1 MKFDR
6 ERALELLRKG
16 TGLPHAVFH
25 ENQDRAI
32 QHVVEGDGSLLVVQ
46 KTGWGKSNVYFIA
59 TKLLRDQ
66 GAGPALL
73 ISPLLSLMRNQ
84 IDAARRMGVRA
95 ETINSS
101 NRQDWED
108 IIGKVHRDEVDILL
122 ISPERLANRE
132 FLEQV
137 LGVVAPNI
145 VLLVVDEAHCI
156 SDWGHDFRPDYR
168 RIERLARL
176 FPANLRLLA
185 TTATANRRVMDDL
198 RAILG
203 PNLHVLLGDLNRPSL
218 TLQTIQ
224 MPSQIQRMAWLA
236 ENLPKMRG
244 SGIIYTLTVG
254 DAERLTT
261 WLKRQKLDV
270 EVYTGQ
276 MDNDERERLENLLLE
291 NRVKALVATVA
302 LGMGFDKPDLGYVIH
317 YQAPGSVVSYYQ
329 QVGRA
334 GRDGNDAYGILLSG
348 KEETD
353 IVDFF
358 IRGSFP
364 TLKEVDRIV
373 NALER
378 APNGLS
384 SYELQNEVN
393 IRPSRLTQAT
403 KIIALESPAPIVQQ
417 GRKWQLTPTRLSD
430 SFWGRIER
438 LTELRK
444 KEQRQMQAFV
454 SLPRGHMEF
463 LIDALDGDP
472 GGVAPSRLPPLPSR
486 TNPLLVEAARR
497 LLRSNM
503 GMIKPRKMWPPGMG
517 LSEFRGNIPQE
528 LQPCPGISLCD
539 WNDGGWGTEVS
550 QGKYTAGQFSDEL
563 VEACASLV
571 RRWSPSPAPQWVAC
585 IPSRRNPVLVPDFA
599 RRLAQALNLPFDTA
613 LLKVRNH
620 PPQKEMANSA
630 HQCRNLVDTMQA
642 ETRNIQPGP
651 VLLVDDIVDSRWTF
665 TMAAWLLREAGSG
678 EVWPLALSNAKG

>member
-6 ERALELLRKG
+6 ERALELLKKG
-16 TGLPHAVFH
+16 TGFPHADFH
-25 ENQDRAI
+25 ENQDKAI

-59 TKLLRDQ
+59 AKLLRDQ

-101 NRQDWED
+101 NTQDWED

-122 ISPERLANRE
+122 ISPERLANLE
-132 FLEQV
+132 FREQV
-137 LGVVAPNI
+137 LGVVAQNI

-168 RIERLARL
+168 RIERLVRL

-185 TTATANRRVMDDL
+185 TTATANQRVMNDL

-203 PNLHVLLGDLNRPSL
+203 PDLHVLLGDLNRPSL
-218 TLQTIQ
+218 ALQTIQ
-224 MPSQIQRMAWLA
+224 MPSQPQRMAWLA
-236 ENLPKMRG
+236 DHLPKMRG

-254 DAERLTT
+254 DAERLTA
-261 WLKRQKLDV
+261 WLKRRKLNV
-270 EVYTGQ
+270 EVYTGR
-276 MDNDERERLENLLLE
+276 MENEEREHLENLLLE
-291 NRVKALVATVA
+291 NRVKALIATVA
-302 LGMGFDKPDLGYVIH
+302 LGMGFDKPDLGFVVH

-353 IVDFF
+353 ILEYF
-358 IRGSFP
+358 IRSSFP
-364 TLKEVDRIV
+364 TLEEVEKILD
-373 NALER
+373 ALER
-378 APNGLS
+378 TPDGLS
-384 SYELQNEVN
+384 ISALQNEVN
-393 IRPSRLTQAT
+393 VNFRRLEQAT
-403 KIIALESPAPIVQQ
+403 KIMALESPAPIAKQ
-417 GRKWQLTPTRLSD
+417 GQKWQLTPTPLST
-430 SFWGRIER
+430 SFWERVER
-438 LTELRK
+438 LTELREE
-444 KEQRQMQAFV
+444 EQRQLQAYV
-454 SLPRGHMEF
+454 SLSRGHMEF

-472 GGVAPSRLPPLPSR
+472 GGVDPSRLPPLPSR
-486 TNPLLVEAARR
+486 TNPLLVEAAGRF
-497 LLRSNM
+497 LRSNM
-503 GMIKPRKMWPPGMG
+503 GEISPRRNWPSAMNIT
-517 LSEFRGNIPQE
+517 EFRGRIPQE
-528 LQPCPGISLCD
+528 LRASPGRTLSD

-550 QGKYTAGQFSDEL
+550 RGKYMAGQFSDEL
-563 VEACASLV
+563 VQACADLV
-571 RRWSPSPAPQWVAC
+571 RKWAPSPAPQWVTC
-585 IPSRRNPVLVPDFA
+585 IPSRRNPGLVPDFA
-599 RRLAQALNLPFDTA
+599 GRLAQALNLPFHVA

-630 HQCRNLVDTMQA
+630 HQCRNLIDTMRVDD
-642 ETRNIQPGP
+642 RNIQPNP

-665 TMAAWLLREAGSG
+665 TMAAWLLRKAGSG
-678 EVWPLALSNAKG
+678 EVWPLVLSNAKG